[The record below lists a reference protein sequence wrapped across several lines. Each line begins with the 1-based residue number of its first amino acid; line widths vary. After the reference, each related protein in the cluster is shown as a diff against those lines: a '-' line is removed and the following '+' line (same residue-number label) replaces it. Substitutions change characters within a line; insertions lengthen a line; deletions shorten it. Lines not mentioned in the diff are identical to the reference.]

1 HGVFGDALV
10 GLVVDADARRPEDPR
25 RLLLLVTA
33 RATRI
38 GRVQSDGALVV
49 DELDAPRLAAG
60 AGTCEAIGRGLEETF
75 EAFDLQLQLRPRE
88 DVAVT
93 ADDDMS
99 ARPGLIVSLVV
110 GQAIGANDDR
120 AAPEFDVAD
129 GFGVEVGAAVDF
141 PGAQDD
147 GKLSARLAA
156 RRRLQGGRL
165 AQFDAR
171 GRTRRCAGRGRRAR
185 LGEAGL
191 RTSDR
196 QDEDDRLQQRAR
208 GPAPYRPALNRACRL
223 NPESLASG
231 LTHEATAERGLKRQE
246 ARSRLPRAD
255 AAGRGRCRPA
265 ERAGIDL

>member
-49 DELDAPRLAAG
+49 DEFDSPRLAAG

-156 RRRLQGGRL
+156 ASVRRASRAVRCPRPHSPVRRPRPARSPGRSRPAHRRPTRRGRSLAAARAWPSAVSPRLEQGMPLESGEL
-165 AQFDAR
+165 GEWLDAR
-171 GRTRRCAGRGRRAR
+171 G
-185 LGEAGL
+185 
-191 RTSDR
+191 
-196 QDEDDRLQQRAR
+196 
-208 GPAPYRPALNRACRL
+208 
-223 NPESLASG
+223 
-231 LTHEATAERGLKRQE
+231 
-246 ARSRLPRAD
+246 
-255 AAGRGRCRPA
+255 
-265 ERAGIDL
+265 